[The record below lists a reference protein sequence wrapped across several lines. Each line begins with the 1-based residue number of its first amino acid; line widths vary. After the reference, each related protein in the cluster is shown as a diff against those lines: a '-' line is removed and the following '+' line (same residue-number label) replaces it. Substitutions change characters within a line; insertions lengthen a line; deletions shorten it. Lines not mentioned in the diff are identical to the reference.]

1 MVLLEH
7 IDYKFK
13 DRDPVETVAK
23 IQGILEKIGMTVQEQ
38 WRDSGLDNCFTVVL
52 SANKGLPRT
61 VGKGVT
67 REFARASAYAE
78 FIERLQSGLHIN
90 GLQSMLREPGM
101 DIHTFAPDGRYM
113 TVEELIENGEWM
125 DHIIA
130 SYPSPRVSRKSIAEL
145 CRIYACADD
154 GKILTLPFYSL
165 FEKKYVWLPSAFV
178 ARMYTANG
186 NCAGNTREEAW
197 VHALSEMME
206 RKASQSMLVSGA
218 SAPRIP
224 EETLRKF
231 PTVTKILDQIRE
243 NGDFDIAIFDYSIG
257 NGYPVVSTRII
268 HKGTQSYHV
277 NIASDPVLEIA
288 IQRTLT
294 ETFQGKHIRSFVNDQ
309 EGRIL
314 NKVTDFPIASN
325 VINQLRASN
334 GVYTADFFADE
345 ITCTRKPT
353 EFADNSGKTNQELLD
368 YALGVYRE
376 LGKPVYVRNYSF
388 LGFHSYKFVVP
399 GFSETRWI
407 RLDEPI
413 PEFFMADKCRH
424 VYRNPAE
431 AGPEALISMLGHT
444 KMIASVI
451 ERVDSFSSLSGI
463 PLTGS
468 DNWVLA
474 WLTRAYAAYRLK
486 NDKDAIVYLRKARAA
501 CKDEDTRQYFACI
514 NKYLELRSQ
523 DIAEEKI
530 KSILYKFFKSEY
542 ADRLYEKLDNGR
554 TPYDD
559 YLMRCHFTECAN
571 CKYAPVCSFTEIK
584 AANAKIGQLY
594 GAFTEGQSPD
604 QFEI

>member
-353 EFADNSGKTNQELLD
+353 EFADNSGKTN
-368 YALGVYRE
+368 
-376 LGKPVYVRNYSF
+376 
-388 LGFHSYKFVVP
+388 
-399 GFSETRWI
+399 
-407 RLDEPI
+407 
-413 PEFFMADKCRH
+413 
-424 VYRNPAE
+424 
-431 AGPEALISMLGHT
+431 
-444 KMIASVI
+444 
-451 ERVDSFSSLSGI
+451 
-463 PLTGS
+463 
-468 DNWVLA
+468 
-474 WLTRAYAAYRLK
+474 
-486 NDKDAIVYLRKARAA
+486 
-501 CKDEDTRQYFACI
+501 
-514 NKYLELRSQ
+514 
-523 DIAEEKI
+523 
-530 KSILYKFFKSEY
+530 
-542 ADRLYEKLDNGR
+542 
-554 TPYDD
+554 
-559 YLMRCHFTECAN
+559 
-571 CKYAPVCSFTEIK
+571 
-584 AANAKIGQLY
+584 
-594 GAFTEGQSPD
+594 
-604 QFEI
+604 